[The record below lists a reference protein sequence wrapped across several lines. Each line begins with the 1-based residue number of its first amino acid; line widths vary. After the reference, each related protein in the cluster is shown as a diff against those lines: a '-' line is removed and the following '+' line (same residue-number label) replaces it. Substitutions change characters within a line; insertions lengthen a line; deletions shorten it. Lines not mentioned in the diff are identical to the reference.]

1 MLGADNGQRGSLI
14 ERNNNGTMF
23 DVWAKGAFP
32 VGKWEC
38 LCKTCEPTIIREIQ
52 SRARII
58 KDCMK
63 LVDESKNLKT
73 RLSRCDLLIEHAQA
87 LLKYQEKGIPTITPS
102 PSQLLAEY
110 SAMRDQ
116 IILDSLT
123 AEAEKMLAKA
133 EIEATPRT
141 SINEANKV
149 LLRIQEGKQELQDSS
164 KLDHLEKRVR
174 RFKHETQ
181 LNAYLEA
188 AHKAEF
194 KGQKKKALDQ
204 YQEALYFLQ
213 TDEID
218 DSLQK
223 GKIGEIKTKISE
235 LSD

>member
-1 MLGADNGQRGSLI
+1 
-14 ERNNNGTMF
+14 
-23 DVWAKGAFP
+23 
-32 VGKWEC
+32 
-38 LCKTCEPTIIREIQ
+38 
-52 SRARII
+52 
-58 KDCMK
+58 MK